1 MIDVCNN
8 NLIILQGQSQPL
20 INLEKALSKMHTTT
34 MEKRLKQYLFF
45 IPTTALLLSCSDA
58 GKKYEEVEQTKICS
72 MIFIDKSVSVNIN
85 KKFINEKYT
94 KVINQLIDENVKAKG
109 DKLAVYF
116 VHENTG
122 KGKAAEV
129 VCRTEKGNTSGASST
144 DSEAISTEYTMSLD
158 KERSI
163 FKKIVFAQLSSQ
175 NTSASKNNTDLL
187 AALPLI
193 DKEIAKGYNVK
204 VYFLSD
210 MVESM
215 NAPNRRDFHANPPV
229 DDAAAVG
236 WAREDAVGLKSTLP
250 NIGLA
255 QIFIAK
261 PFEPTASRKKNNPA
275 ISAYWQRLFME
286 LGVSA
291 EVVEL

>member
-1 MIDVCNN
+1 MKKQLKYYFIIIPAS
-8 NLIILQGQSQPL
+8 IIL
-20 INLEKALSKMHTTT
+20 
-34 MEKRLKQYLFF
+34 
-45 IPTTALLLSCSDA
+45 SCTDA
-58 GKKYEEVEQTKICS
+58 GKKYQEVEEQKTCS

-85 KKFINEKYT
+85 RKFVNEKYT
-94 KVINQLIDENVKAKG
+94 KIINQLIDDNVKAKG
-109 DKLAVYF
+109 DKLEVYF

-122 KGKAAEV
+122 KGKAADV
-129 VCRTEKGNTSGASST
+129 VCRTERGETAGASST
-144 DSEAISTEYTMSLD
+144 DSEAISTEYSMSLE
-158 KERSI
+158 KEKSI
-163 FKKIVFAQLSSQ
+163 FKKIVFAQLASQ
-175 NTSASKNNTDLL
+175 NTSSSKDNTDLW

-193 DKEIAKGYNVK
+193 DKIITKGYNVK

-215 NAPNRRDFHANPPV
+215 KAPNRRDFHSNPPI

-236 WAREDAVGLKSTLP
+236 WAREDVIDMKPNLT

>member
-1 MIDVCNN
+1 MKKQLKYFSVIIPAT
-8 NLIILQGQSQPL
+8 LI
-20 INLEKALSKMHTTT
+20 
-34 MEKRLKQYLFF
+34 
-45 IPTTALLLSCSDA
+45 LSCSDT
-58 GKKYEEVEQTKICS
+58 GKKYQEVEEQKNCS
-72 MIFIDKSVSVNIN
+72 MIFIDKSVSVNVN
-85 KKFINEKYT
+85 KKFVNEKYT
-94 KVINQLIDENVKAKG
+94 KIINQIIDENVKAKG
-109 DKLAVYF
+109 DKLEVYF

-122 KGKAAEV
+122 KGKAADM
-129 VCRTEKGNTSGASST
+129 VCRTEKGELTGASST
-144 DSEAISTEYTMSLD
+144 DSEAISTEYSMYLD
-158 KERSI
+158 KEKSI
-163 FKKIVFAQLSSQ
+163 FKKIVFAQLASQ
-175 NTSASKNNTDLL
+175 NTSSSKDNTDLW

-193 DKEIAKGYNVK
+193 DKAVLKGFNVK

-215 NAPNRRDFHANPPV
+215 TAKNRRDFHSNPPV

-236 WAREDAVGLKSTLP
+236 WAREDVIAMKANLI

-275 ISAYWQRLFME
+275 ISTYWQRLFME
-286 LGVSA
+286 LGVSS